1 VLAGVPGVK
10 HLGTIKCEEQGGG
23 IGKLGLTLLVLFLCW
38 QVFTCDTLM
47 METS

>member
-1 VLAGVPGVK
+1 VLAGVSGVK
-10 HLGTIKCEEQGGG
+10 HLGTIEEQGGGG